1 MITFL
6 KKELHN
12 LKRINLHRQLRL
24 IQNQQ
29 GPRVIIEGK
38 NVILLCSNNY
48 LGLAIHPALKKAA
61 QKAIKEYGCGSG
73 ASRLISG
80 TMTLH
85 RDLEKKI
92 AQFKGTD
99 YALTFNSGYHANIGV
114 ISAFF
119 KEKDIIFSDEL
130 NHASIIDGC
139 RLSGAKTV
147 FYRHKDVNSL
157 EMHLKKN
164 VNFRRK
170 LIVTDGLFSMDG
182 DIAPLPDIAFLSK
195 KYSAITMV
203 DDAHATGVF
212 GKNGNGTVGHFE
224 LSNEIDIQVGTLG
237 KAVGSFGAYIAG
249 NKDLMEF
256 LINRSRAFIYTTA
269 LPPAVLAASIAALD
283 LIQSKPSLR
292 TKLWRNVDFFKKGL
306 RKRGFLDTKSESQII
321 PILIGDSKKTI
332 IAGEYLFDRGIFV
345 VGIRPPAVA
354 RKKERLRITIMA
366 SHTKKDLNF
375 ALDILQKMKNELCLK
390 FV

>member
-1 MITFL
+1 MIPFL

-12 LKRINLHRQLRL
+12 LKKINLHRQLRL
-24 IQNQQ
+24 TQSQQ
-29 GPRVIIEGK
+29 GPIVIIDGK
-38 NVILLCSNNY
+38 KVILLCSNNY
-48 LGLAIHPALKKAA
+48 LGLANHPALKKAA

-99 YALTFNSGYHANIGV
+99 RALVFNSGYHANIGV

-147 FYRHKDVNSL
+147 IYSHKDVNSL

-164 VNFRRK
+164 SNFRRK

-195 KYSAITMV
+195 KYSTITMV

-212 GKNGNGTVGHFE
+212 GKNGNGTVGHFG
-224 LSNEIDIQVGTLG
+224 LSNEIDIQMGTLG

-249 NKDLMEF
+249 NKDLIDF
-256 LINRSRAFIYTTA
+256 LVNRSRAFIYTTS
-269 LPPAVLAASIAALD
+269 LPPAILAASIAALD

-292 TKLWRNVDFFKKGL
+292 SKLWSNVDYFKKGL
-306 RKRGFLDTKSESQII
+306 GKRGFWDTKSESQII

-332 IAGEYLFDRGIFV
+332 IAGEYLFDRGVFV
-345 VGIRPPAVA
+345 VGIRPPAVP
-354 RKKERLRITIMA
+354 RKKERLRITVMA
-366 SHTKKDLNF
+366 THTIKDLNF
-375 ALDILQKMKNELCLK
+375 ALDILQKMKNDLCL
-390 FV
+390 